1 MSLLLVWATEM
12 VMPFTKKWKG
22 ERVGDRVKWK
32 VRVMCRADIQED
44 TVDRQV
50 MFQASHAEDS

>member
-1 MSLLLVWATEM
+1 M
-12 VMPFTKKWKG
+12 VMPFTKKRKG

-32 VRVMCRADIQED
+32 VRVMCRVDIQED
-44 TVDRQV
+44 TVNRQM